1 MTDHSGHRA
10 RKRRQ
15 FRDHGIDAFADPH
28 EVLELLLYYAVP
40 RRDTNPIAHAL
51 MDRFGSLNA
60 VLSAPV
66 EELERVPGMGANAA
80 LLLKLV
86 PQVYRRARASISQ
99 NEVILDTTERIGEF
113 FVEQFV
119 AQTSEV
125 MYQLCLDAKGR
136 LLSCRKVCEGDAASI
151 GLNLRKIVENALL
164 CNSVLVALAH
174 NHPAGVALPS
184 HEDKI
189 AILTSKRPWRRC
201 MVRLADHIIVADDDY
216 VSLRQEGLL

>member
-1 MTDHSGHRA
+1 MTDHSGHRE

-15 FRDHGIDAFADPH
+15 FRDHGIDAFADH

-86 PQVYRRARASISQ
+86 PQVYRRARASITQ

-136 LLSCRKVCEGDAASI
+136 MLSCRKVCEGDASSV

-164 CNSVLVALAH
+164 CNAVMVALAH
-174 NHPAGVALPS
+174 NHPSGVALPS

-189 AILTSKRPWRRC
+189 ATLQVKEALESVH
-201 MVRLADHIIVADDDY
+201 VRLADHIIVADDDY

>member
-1 MTDHSGHRA
+1 MTDHSGHRS

-15 FRDHGIDAFADPH
+15 FRDHGIDAFADH
-28 EVLELLLYYAVP
+28 EVLELLLYYAIP
-40 RRDTNPIAHAL
+40 RRDTNPVAHAL
-51 MDRFGSLNA
+51 IDRFGSLNA

-86 PQVYRRARASISQ
+86 PQVYRRARISITE

-136 LLSCRKVCEGDAASI
+136 LLSCRKVCEGDASSV

-164 CNSVLVALAH
+164 CNAVLVTLAH
-174 NHPAGVALPS
+174 NHPSGVALPS
-184 HEDKI
+184 HED
-189 AILTSKRPWRRC
+189 
-201 MVRLADHIIVADDDY
+201 
-216 VSLRQEGLL
+216 

>member
-1 MTDHSGHRA
+1 MTDHSGHRS

-15 FRDHGIDAFADPH
+15 FRDHGIDAFADH
-28 EVLELLLYYAVP
+28 EVLELLLYYAIP
-40 RRDTNPIAHAL
+40 RRDTNPVAHAL
-51 MDRFGSLNA
+51 IDRFGSLNA

-86 PQVYRRARASISQ
+86 PQVYRRARISITE

-136 LLSCRKVCEGDAASI
+136 LLSCRKVCEGDASSV

-164 CNSVLVALAH
+164 CNAVLVALAH
-174 NHPAGVALPS
+174 NHPSGVALPS

-189 AILTSKRPWRRC
+189 ATLQIKEALEAVN
-201 MVRLADHIIVADDDY
+201 VRLADHIIVADDDY
-216 VSLRQEGLL
+216 VSFRQEGLL